1 MPEVGGEDRRV
12 PFSEVERRRSL
23 PGVAEATDSF
33 ELVGA
38 VVADER
44 AEDAARPD
52 RAELVRVADEDHLRF
67 TLLHEMEQLREVV
80 GARHAGL
87 VEDDDAAVVEEERRA
102 STVGVEEEL
111 RERVGAQPRLVTQH
125 RRRHRRGREPDR
137 IEAGPDPCFARRVER
152 AGLAGSCRTDEER
165 DALAAG
171 DEPAHRIT
179 LVLAEARAVEHACGN
194 RLRHHR
200 RVRVPAARDE
210 LEHRGLPP
218 ERRTR
223 REARCP
229 VALALGHAVP
239 PAKRRRDL
247 DGEG

>member
-1 MPEVGGEDRRV
+1 MP
-12 PFSEVERRRSL
+12 
-23 PGVAEATDSF
+23 PGPTA
-33 ELVGA
+33 
-38 VVADER
+38 
-44 AEDAARPD
+44 P
-52 RAELVRVADEDHLRF
+52 ELVRVADEDHLRV

-102 STVGVEEEL
+102 SALGVEEEL

-125 RRRHRRGREPDR
+125 RRRHRRGREPNR
-137 IEAGPDPCFARRVER
+137 LVPRALPARPGRVEG
-152 AGLAGSCRTDEER
+152 AGLAGTSRADEER
-165 DALAAG
+165 DALAAR
-171 DEPAHRIT
+171 DEPAHRLT
-179 LVLAEARAVEHACGN
+179 LILAEARAVEHACGN

-200 RVRVPAARDE
+200 RVRLPAARDQ

-229 VALALGHAVP
+229 VALVLCHAVP
-239 PAKRRRDL
+239 PAKRHRDL
-247 DGEG
+247 DAEG

>member
-1 MPEVGGEDRRV
+1 MP
-12 PFSEVERRRSL
+12 
-23 PGVAEATDSF
+23 PGPT
-33 ELVGA
+33 
-38 VVADER
+38 
-44 AEDAARPD
+44 
-52 RAELVRVADEDHLRF
+52 ELVRVADKDDLRF

-87 VEDDDAAVVEEERRA
+87 VEDDHAAVVEEERRA

-111 RERVGAQPRLVTQH
+111 RERVRAQPRLVTQY

-137 IEAGPDPCFARRVER
+137 IEAGRDPCFARGVER
-152 AGLAGSCRTDEER
+152 AGLAGSCRADEER
-165 DALAAG
+165 DALAAR
-171 DEPAHRIT
+171 DEPAHRLT
-179 LVLAEARAVEHACGN
+179 LILAEARAVEHACGN

-200 RVRVPAARDE
+200 RVSVRPARDQ

-218 ERRTR
+218 ERRAC
-223 REARCP
+223 REARCA
-229 VALALGHAVP
+229 VTLVLCHAVP

>member
-1 MPEVGGEDRRV
+1 MP
-12 PFSEVERRRSL
+12 
-23 PGVAEATDSF
+23 PGPTA
-33 ELVGA
+33 
-38 VVADER
+38 
-44 AEDAARPD
+44 P
-52 RAELVRVADEDHLRF
+52 ELVRVADEDHLRF
-67 TLLHEMEQLREVV
+67 MLLHEMEQLREVV

-102 STVGVEEEL
+102 SAVGVEEEL
-111 RERVGAQPRLVTQH
+111 RERVGAQPRLVTQY

-137 IEAGPDPCFARRVER
+137 IEAGRDPCFARGVER
-152 AGLAGSCRTDEER
+152 AGLAGSCCTDEER
-165 DALAAG
+165 DALPTR
-171 DEPAHRIT
+171 DETAHRLALI
-179 LVLAEARAVEHACGN
+179 LAEARAVEHACGN

-200 RVRVPAARDE
+200 RVRLPAARDQ

-223 REARCP
+223 REARCA
-229 VALALGHAVP
+229 VTLVLCHAVP